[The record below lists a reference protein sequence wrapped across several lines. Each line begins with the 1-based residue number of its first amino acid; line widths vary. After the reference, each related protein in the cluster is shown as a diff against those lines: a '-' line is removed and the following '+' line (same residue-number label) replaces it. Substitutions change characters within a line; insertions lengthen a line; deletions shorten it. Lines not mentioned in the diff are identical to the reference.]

1 MKPIAKAMT
10 AALSA
15 LVVTTTACATPGDR
29 SRRAGV
35 MPDAERQRT
44 IAATADGFVI
54 RAAASSASGP
64 AEDGIVAATAREHIP
79 VGSGT
84 HLDARLLSRPASP
97 IQEIS
102 HAHP

>member
-1 MKPIAKAMT
+1 MTPIAKAMT
-10 AALSA
+10 VALGA

-44 IAATADGFVI
+44 IAATAEGFVI
-54 RAAASSASGP
+54 RAAASAP
-64 AEDGIVAATAREHIP
+64 AENGSLPATVRQHIP

-84 HLDARLLSRPASP
+84 HLDTRLLSRPGSP
-97 IQEIS
+97 IQETS
-102 HAHP
+102 HAQP

>member
-1 MKPIAKAMT
+1 MKPITRAMT

-15 LVVTTTACATPGDR
+15 FVVTTTACATQGER
-29 SRRAGV
+29 ARAGV
-35 MPDAERQRT
+35 MPDTERQRT
-44 IAATADGFVI
+44 IAAVADGFVI
-54 RAAASSASGP
+54 RAAASAPTENGGLP
-64 AEDGIVAATAREHIP
+64 ATARAHIP

-97 IQEIS
+97 IEEIS

>member
-10 AALSA
+10 AALGA
-15 LVVTTTACATPGDR
+15 LVLTTTACATPDDR
-29 SRRAGV
+29 SQRFGA
-35 MPDAERQRT
+35 MPDVGRHRT

-54 RAAASSASGP
+54 RAVASAP
-64 AEDGIVAATAREHIP
+64 AENGGLSATAREHIP

-84 HLDARLLSRPASP
+84 HLDARLLSPPASA

>member
-10 AALSA
+10 AALTA
-15 LVVTTTACATPGDR
+15 MTTACVAPGAPPKRAT
-29 SRRAGV
+29 V
-35 MPDAERQRT
+35 MPDMDRQRT

-54 RAAASSASGP
+54 RAAIPGGPVGIPTPATRNHVPIGAGTHIDAGLLFGPASS
-64 AEDGIVAATAREHIP
+64 
-79 VGSGT
+79 
-84 HLDARLLSRPASP
+84 

>member
-1 MKPIAKAMT
+1 MHEADCQ
-10 AALSA
+10 SDDG
-15 LVVTTTACATPGDR
+15 CPGRPRPHDDSLR
-29 SRRAGV
+29 
-35 MPDAERQRT
+35 DAERQRT

-54 RAAASSASGP
+54 RAAASAP
-64 AEDGIVAATAREHIP
+64 AENGGLPATAREHIP